1 MSPNAQETRGQWRT
15 LRNLKEGPLGAETQ
29 TFQEGLKWCSWMEDK
44 MWLILQL
51 LAKMRTA
58 FSCCYRNSCCLQGE
72 EMQQWCSQEH
82 KQTGSP
88 CKADRK
94 EQVSLSS
101 RLESLLWYLLLAEP
115 NRKTVDR
122 AEMQWSE
129 SQLHNQ
135 QAGCR
140 EGVEVKRQWLIIA
153 GDYISTFYEERTYI
167 LTSFPKGYVTSK

>member
-1 MSPNAQETRGQWRT
+1 MSPKAQETRGQWQK

-29 TFQEGLKWCSWMEDK
+29 TFQEGLKWCYWMEDK

-51 LAKMRTA
+51 LAKMLTA

-101 RLESLLWYLLLAEP
+101 SLASLLWYLLLAET
-115 NRKTVDR
+115 NRKTVDG

-135 QAGCR
+135 HAGCR

-153 GDYISTFYEERTYI
+153 ETTYQLFMERELI
-167 LTSFPKGYVTSK
+167 FLLASQRDM